1 VAAERL
7 KGLPGD
13 AGPPVTESPSRPVEE
28 DALARLRAARE
39 DLDAMVPELR
49 RARGRIAALQTR
61 VLHERGPV
69 DRAA

>member
-1 VAAERL
+1 MAAERL
-7 KGLPGD
+7 KGLPGE
-13 AGPPVTESPSRPVEE
+13 AGPPVTGSPSRPLEE

-39 DLDAMVPELR
+39 DLAAMVPELR
-49 RARGRIAALQTR
+49 RARGRIAALRTR